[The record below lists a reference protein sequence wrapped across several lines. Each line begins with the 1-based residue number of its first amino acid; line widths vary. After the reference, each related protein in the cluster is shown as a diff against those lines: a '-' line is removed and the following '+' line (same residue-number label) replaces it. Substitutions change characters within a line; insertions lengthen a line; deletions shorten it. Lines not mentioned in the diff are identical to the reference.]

1 MFRLLT
7 FQMLGRHMGLVASRL
22 DPAVWPLTD
31 FSSPIVFLPSLQDTP
46 DPPLWASGLGVGED
60 VAER

>member
-1 MFRLLT
+1 
-7 FQMLGRHMGLVASRL
+7 MLGRHMGLVASRL

-31 FSSPIVFLPSLQDTP
+31 FSSPIVFLASLQDTP